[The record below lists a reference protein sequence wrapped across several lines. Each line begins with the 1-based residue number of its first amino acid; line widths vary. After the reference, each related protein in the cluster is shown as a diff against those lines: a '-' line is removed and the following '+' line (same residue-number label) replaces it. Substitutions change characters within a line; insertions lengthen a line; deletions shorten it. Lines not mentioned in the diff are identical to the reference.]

1 MDLLSQEVSRVT
13 AKDHGGQ
20 DASPEL
26 RIPFPRL
33 AVPSYLEVLPL
44 PNLKSRVLF
53 VCKDS
58 NPSME

>member
-1 MDLLSQEVSRVT
+1 MDLLSRGGSRVT

-20 DASPEL
+20 DAAHEL
-26 RIPFPRL
+26 RIPFLGL
-33 AVPSYLEVLPL
+33 AVPGYVEVLPL

-58 NPSME
+58 KPTME